1 MAANPIPTSLNALTA
16 LAEDAADGANTHE
29 VAVGLKQN
37 KEADIRADLAD
48 LLPKIATY
56 GTAVG
61 AKPAKSA
68 AVRTADSN
76 GKAFI
81 GTARDVLTPSL
92 GGQWSQ
98 AWEPTGFPN
107 QSLGVPRNQAA
118 RQSLLAALRD
128 YFTANPAQ
136 ENAPLNI
143 TAAVAAARFTALSDG
158 RSAFS
163 QGVTATGQA
172 RVARDA
178 SAKRLTKRM
187 RGLVDELTQLLDD
200 DDPRW
205 YAFGFNPPAAAETPD
220 QVEGLVVT
228 PGTDGDAFADWDD
241 TPRALRYHVEIQIV
255 GVDLDFRRVATVTDS
270 DATITGLPPGA
281 TVRVRVLAVNDAG
294 SSPPSDVVEVIMVVA
309 P

>member
-37 KEADIRADLAD
+37 KEADIRFDLTD
-48 LLPKIATY
+48 LLPKIATHAA
-56 GTAVG
+56 AVG
-61 AKPAKSA
+61 AKPALSA

-81 GTARDVLTPSL
+81 ATARDVLAPSL

-107 QSLGVPRNQAA
+107 QSLGVPRTQPE

-128 YFTANPAQ
+128 YFTANPTQ
-136 ENAPLNI
+136 ENAPLSI
-143 TAAVAAARFTALSDG
+143 TAALGGTRFTALSNA
-158 RSAFS
+158 RSGFN
-163 QGVTATGQA
+163 QGVTLIGQTKVI
-172 RVARDA
+172 RDVAVT
-178 SAKRLTKRM
+178 KLTKRL
-187 RGLVDELTQLLDD
+187 RGLIDELTQLLAN

-205 YAFGFNPPAAAETPD
+205 YAFGFNPPAAPETPD
-220 QVEGLVVT
+220 QVEGLVAT
-228 PGTDGDAFADWDD
+228 PGTAGNAFADWDD

-255 GVDLDFRRVATVTDS
+255 GVDANFRRVATVTES
-270 DATITGLPPGA
+270 DATITGLPSGS
-281 TVRVRVLAVNDAG
+281 TVRVRIIAVNDAG
-294 SSPPSDVVEVIMVVA
+294 NGLPSDVLEVVL

>member
-37 KEADIRADLAD
+37 KEADMRADLTD
-48 LLPKIATY
+48 LLPKIATHAV
-56 GTAVG
+56 AVG
-61 AKPAKSA
+61 AKSALSA

-81 GTARDVLTPSL
+81 ATARDVLVPALQSP
-92 GGQWSQ
+92 WSQ

-107 QSLGVPRNQAA
+107 QSLGVPRTQPE

-128 YFTANPAQ
+128 YFTANPTQ
-136 ENAPLNI
+136 ENAPLSI
-143 TAAVAAARFTALSDG
+143 TAALAGTRFTALSNA
-158 RSAFS
+158 RSGFN
-163 QGVTATGQA
+163 QGVTLIGQTKVIRDVAAT
-172 RVARDA
+172 
-178 SAKRLTKRM
+178 KLTKRL
-187 RGLVDELTQLLDD
+187 RGLVDELTQLLAN

-205 YAFGFNPPAAAETPD
+205 YAFGFNPPAAPETPD

-228 PGTDGDAFADWDD
+228 PGTGGNAFADWDD

-255 GVDLDFRRVATVTDS
+255 GVDANFHRVATVTES
-270 DATITGLPPGA
+270 DATITSLPAGS

-294 SSPPSDVVEVIMVVA
+294 NGPPSNVLEVLM

>member
-16 LAEDAADGANTHE
+16 LAEDAADGAQTHE

-37 KEADIRADLAD
+37 KEADIRADLLD
-48 LLPKIATY
+48 LLAKIATHAA
-56 GTAVG
+56 AVG
-61 AKPAKSA
+61 VKPALSA

-81 GTARDVLTPSL
+81 GTARDVLAPSL

-98 AWEPTGFPN
+98 TWEPTGFPD
-107 QSLGVPRNQAA
+107 QSLGIPRTQPE

-128 YFTANPAQ
+128 YFTANPAK

-143 TAAVAAARFTALSDG
+143 TAAQAGTQFTALSDA
-158 RSAFS
+158 RSGFH
-163 QGVTATGQA
+163 QGVTLIGQSKVLRDVSAT
-172 RVARDA
+172 
-178 SAKRLTKRM
+178 KLTKRL
-187 RGLVDELTQLLDD
+187 RGLIDELMQLLAA

-205 YAFGFNPPAAAETPD
+205 YAFGCNPPAAPETPD
-220 QVEGLVVT
+220 QAEGLVVT
-228 PGTDGDAFADWDD
+228 PGSGGNAFADWDN

-255 GVDLDFRRVATVTDS
+255 GSDASFHRVATVIDS
-270 DATITGLPPGA
+270 DATITSLPSGS
-281 TVRVRVLAVNDAG
+281 TVRVRIIAVNDAG
-294 SSPPSDVVEVIMVVA
+294 SGPPSHVLEVTM